1 MSELNNRQQQ
11 QQQQKHQQQQQQQQQ
26 QQRIGGYKVKN
37 RTNRKKNG
45 ASQNPNHTVIKS
57 RNLAAI
63 LAGGRASSAEVQDL
77 MFQLS

>member
-1 MSELNNRQQQ
+1 MNQNQNQNQQRQAQQQ
-11 QQQQKHQQQQQQQQQ
+11 QNQNQ
-26 QQRIGGYKVKN
+26 QQRIGGFKVKKDK
-37 RTNRKKNG
+37 TKRKSG
-45 ASQNPNHTVIKS
+45 ASQTSNHTVIKS